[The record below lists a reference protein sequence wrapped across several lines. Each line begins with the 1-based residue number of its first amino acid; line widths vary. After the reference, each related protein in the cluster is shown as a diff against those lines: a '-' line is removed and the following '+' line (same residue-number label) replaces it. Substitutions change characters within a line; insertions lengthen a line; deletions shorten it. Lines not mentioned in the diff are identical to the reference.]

1 MSESWLLSRPRTARQ
16 GRPQGGPLDYVEK
29 VITALHRVGV
39 AYGGGMSLSDWADR
53 AEALLGSL
61 ERRWCHTEAVAAVA
75 RSVTP
80 CFEGVDGDV
89 LVAAAYLHDIGYSPG
104 LVVTGFHAL
113 DGARYLREAGEE
125 RLAGLV
131 AYHTGSVYEAR
142 LRRLGQE
149 LGEFDDERSGV
160 SAALSYCDL
169 VTGPDGQWVTPE
181 ARLSDVEKRH
191 GEASL
196 VVEGLRAAWPDLM
209 AQVAE
214 IEALSHAMTRPGAQ
228 PM

>member
-1 MSESWLLSRPRTARQ
+1 
-16 GRPQGGPLDYVEK
+16 
-29 VITALHRVGV
+29 
-39 AYGGGMSLSDWADR
+39 MSLSEWAAGR
-53 AEALLGSL
+53 AEALLGPM
-61 ERRWCHTEAVAAVA
+61 ERRWRHSEAVAAVA

-89 LVAAAYLHDIGYSPG
+89 LVAAAYLHDIGYSAG

-131 AYHTGSVYEAR
+131 AYHTGSVHEAR
-142 LRRLGQE
+142 LRGLEQE
-149 LGEFDDERSGV
+149 LGEFDDEHSTV

-169 VTGPDGQWVTPE
+169 VTGPDGQRVTPE
-181 ARLSDVEKRH
+181 ARFSDVEKRH
-191 GEASL
+191 GETSP
-196 VVEGLRAAWPDLM
+196 VVKGLRAAWPALL

-214 IEALSHAMTRPGAQ
+214 IEALLKATTSGAQ